1 MSKPLRTLIKYGVAI
16 ASCLAIGGYYLAGR
30 DFMAQERQNRYR
42 LLSDAFSLPGLLCL
56 FSGVGIWLSN
66 EGAFNGLT
74 WVVTYTIKS
83 LIPIARDPRE
93 SYGDYVVRQR
103 GKQVSGFGFL
113 IIVGIVM
120 IAISLVFLYLF
131 NSMY

>member
-16 ASCLAIGGYYLAGR
+16 ASCLAIGVYYLAGR
-30 DFMAQERQNRYR
+30 DFLAQDLQNRYR

-83 LIPIARDPRE
+83 LIPIARDTRE

-103 GKQVSGFGFL
+103 GKQVSGVGFL

-120 IAISLVFLYLF
+120 IAISLIFLYLF

>member
-1 MSKPLRTLIKYGVAI
+1 MSKPLRVLIKYAAAVL
-16 ASCLAIGGYYLAGR
+16 SCLAIGAYYLANQ
-30 DFMAQERQNRYR
+30 DFMAQDLQNRYR

-56 FSGVGIWLSN
+56 FSGVSIWLSN
-66 EGAFNGLT
+66 EGAFNGVT
-74 WVVTYTIKS
+74 WVVSYAIKS
-83 LIPIARDPRE
+83 LIPIARDTRE

-103 GKQVSGFGFL
+103 GKQVDGFGFL

-120 IAISLVFLYLF
+120 IAISLLFLYLF

>member
-16 ASCLAIGGYYLAGR
+16 ASCLAIGVYYLAGR
-30 DFMAQERQNRYR
+30 DFLAQDLQNRYR

-83 LIPIARDPRE
+83 LIPIARDTRE

-120 IAISLVFLYLF
+120 IAISLIFLYLF